1 MPWYDRPSGLA
12 PLPHITLKREIS
24 RPLPAAAE
32 SRMRCSWTASACSGR
47 SHVMLRPCRTPLLG
61 YLSCPTGDLQDLLV
75 YDPAAM
81 AWTDLSA
88 SASGTP
94 PSSRQSHGFT
104 SAGGKLYVHGGLGD
118 SGEYQDRG
126 AVPGLHCSMSCGAAL
141 VAASQLAGS
150 KRRAQPSQLA
160 LMIFKVGMYSAWGI
174 G

>member
-104 SAGGKLYVHGGLGD
+104 SAGGGLYVHGGLGD
-118 SGEYQDRG
+118 TGECRG
-126 AVPGLHCSMSCGAAL
+126 GGALPGRTAACRPVSRTGRTGIPHLGQVCIGSAQNHRRSRPGFPELARCS
-141 VAASQLAGS
+141 
-150 KRRAQPSQLA
+150 
-160 LMIFKVGMYSAWGI
+160 
-174 G
+174 